1 MLILQIT
8 IFVILIAQLT
18 SQQCGQGCQTCS
30 SGQVPICLY
39 CQHGYQ
45 LNQGSCI
52 YSDCSPSLYFQ
63 TNSNQVDA
71 SVGNCS
77 SICDPLFN
85 TDEQTNTCKKLV
97 QCSSIYSTQPNF
109 LNPGIPTDFFIYN
122 QSYYVALQQG
132 YLSIYDKISSSL
144 IKNLSYNQDDLN
156 VLNVKGQ
163 IIVIKKDFSIN
174 IWDIINERRYEIDQ
188 TNLISINLQTQFI
201 SLLDNYLMVYQIE
214 QQSYQFQV
222 IYDFAQWNQ
231 TVSNQIQIKQ
241 SLQFNEIINNFL
253 FLGNQTNIIVY
264 QITFQT
270 EKVILNFTQL
280 TNFSFLNYGN
290 ILSIIQSTNSSVYF
304 PIYTNAILKIDISGQ
319 TFSCLLQQT
328 LIKKAKF
335 IQFDNL
341 SNDQHLIILNEQ
353 NLIDYNIISKQS
365 NVILSEINFVTDF
378 GIGNFSGINNQLII
392 LSNQTIFEIYN
403 IKSTNYE
410 QIQIISLQ
418 FQSQSLKQMPIS
430 YNSKQLEYETNFE
443 IAFFSTFSIQIIK
456 ESNLQNQFLETI
468 IIENFNLPF
477 PTPNSKINS
486 LTYVYSPQLLVSC
499 HQNGDII
506 FYDASKQSDINL
518 IRRLRFSNQ
527 VCYMLQ
533 IFSDN
538 KIAAQIG
545 QNIYLI
551 DPSQQIVLN
560 QFTNL
565 VNIIQITSNQ
575 DKLAINY
582 NNCLQ
587 IISSNFVSLFLE
599 CQTDFSSNNINIALN
614 NDLKIYLQKQ
624 SQLYVYQIDLIGQG
638 VQLLYQ
644 LSTQYPI
651 QYFTTVN
658 IFKTDQDTISNN
670 YFIDEIVYF
679 DTSFNFNICSVSLQI
694 TYTIQ
699 INLINNLIS
708 AKRVINDASVYFLA
722 GYQPAS
728 GMYRVFLVSKSLA
741 YFIQFSTIPYLPI
754 IDYPKKIVNGYGTVL
769 YTINRSIVLSF
780 FTLYKDYQ
788 IDINKNITYITGHEY
803 LNNDKQSASQ
813 NKMVGSTLNYVSYI
827 GTNSGLVYT
836 AKIQKSR
843 YQEVMTKQILSPNKN
858 NDQILEII
866 QSSYLGIYFTRTKY
880 QISSFNIFTNNFI
893 EYLTP
898 QSSNDPP
905 FTSFGLVLNNKGIIC
920 WNQNQVLYAT
930 YGKTPQK
937 YYFKGMIVINGW
949 IFDKSSNNFYIY
961 GSSFQLLNSQM
972 KTLQTVPELYQNKS
986 FIQCQDASQIMICSL
1001 SLNQFVIVKKLL
1013 NQFTFQS
1020 VQVNGFT
1027 TQYLI
1032 SVDEQYKNIF
1042 LYNQQIQ
1049 VYNFNGIYIVGYK
1062 LNTLFISFS
1071 IAASRLMF
1079 QSQQYIYFVERDTL
1093 NLQQNFIQAPSG
1105 LFITKYIYVEFLKK
1119 IIITTN
1125 MGVFAQIYI
1134 YDSGSLQNIAK
1145 INGSFP
1151 SNLLGDVVD
1160 LYFDYSCAQIFYL
1173 DTYGNIYV
1181 YYLYAD
1187 FPVQSNYKIT
1197 EVNDRNEI
1205 LVGLSYDNV
1214 TNNILIYSTQSVY
1227 QIDYTL
1233 SGIEYESQLNE
1244 PNNIQTTIPTNNN
1257 SLEFLIFNS
1266 DNVMFRYSKY
1276 NINFENIINGSQIVD
1291 CLYNFDYDILI
1302 IAQKD
1307 QILFYHNYQNSNNNN
1322 KIPVTI
1328 VLKQI
1333 QFFKFL
1339 NYNIYITYDKK
1350 IIYCNILSGEIIDF
1364 AQLQPSLI
1372 VTQHLF
1378 SQDHI
1383 TIFIGLSN
1391 GQVLLYNLSDLSK
1404 QYISFQNNIQ
1414 IINTSIISIVFDES
1428 QQNQILYFVSNGGM
1442 LQIFDVL
1449 NKKPIQQINL
1459 VSLVNEEPSIILKE
1473 FTIDFTYSRYIYHFN
1488 GQKKAYVW
1496 NFSTNYIEKYLAF
1509 TKDQGNRL
1517 QIIQNYIIT
1526 FSTIQL
1532 NIYSLSE
1539 EISLITF
1546 IKRDQSKDQITD
1558 YKVIN
1563 NNIILVFFIQKYE
1576 VFLLQNNTNSL
1587 IYQQQF
1593 NYPRYLGSIYNQ
1605 ESNILTLYGLHQ
1617 TGVFEN
1623 NFSISLYDND
1633 QQFECS
1639 IVISDKDISQLN
1651 RKISNISPKQNVI
1664 YTTLGTST
1672 TNQQNWQNLIYLQL
1686 TNDQFLGVNE
1696 YIYQNQITNSK
1707 YLFYPQI
1714 SNNNLTIN
1722 NQTFN
1727 YYQETTLQMFNY
1739 NLIFQTDDQQ
1749 TLITLN
1755 QNIQNIIWQNIGIN
1769 SQCINNIQF
1778 NITNIKKVIFKQLN
1792 ISKLLACSNSS
1803 NNSQFFN
1810 FADIEQIFIYDLEIS
1825 EAELNLNQNVTLFNF
1840 KNIQNIFIKGVQ
1852 ISNNQNLKSIFQFTE
1867 VNNITLSNIKI
1878 NNNQNINKKS
1888 NLMSRL
1894 LQQQVQ
1900 EQTFQSDYALNFFGC
1915 QQVFI
1920 NNSTFQ
1926 NNSQLLLIQS
1936 LNQYIQNDQLTVL
1949 YNDIFK
1955 LANLD
1960 ISSNQNPNLTNS
1972 HLHSPDNQ
1980 NSFTKHSYSNF
1991 KLVSYNQYTDD
2002 GNPTLKNDFIIE
2014 ADNNLIA
2021 DEQETRN
2028 LQIYNFRTKSSSK
2041 NTKQLNI

>member
-1 MLILQIT
+1 MLMLQIT
-8 IFVILIAQLT
+8 IFVILIAQLA
-18 SQQCGQGCQTCS
+18 SQQSEQCGQGCQTCS
-30 SGQVPICLY
+30 YGQVPICLY
-39 CQHGYQ
+39 CQQGYQ
-45 LNQGSCI
+45 LNNGTCI
-52 YSDCSPSLYFQ
+52 YSDCLPSLYFQ
-63 TNSNQVDA
+63 TNQNQENL
-71 SVGNCS
+71 SVGNCL
-77 SICDPLFN
+77 SICDPLFS

-132 YLSIYDKISSSL
+132 YLSIYDKISLAL

-156 VLNVKGQ
+156 ILNINGQ

-174 IWDIINERRYEIDQ
+174 VWDIIIERRYDIDQ
-188 TNLISINLQTQFI
+188 TNLISINLQT
-201 SLLDNYLMVYQIE
+201 
-214 QQSYQFQV
+214 
-222 IYDFAQWNQ
+222 
-231 TVSNQIQIKQ
+231 
-241 SLQFNEIINNFL
+241 EI
-253 FLGNQTNIIVY
+253 
-264 QITFQT
+264 
-270 EKVILNFTQL
+270 
-280 TNFSFLNYGN
+280 
-290 ILSIIQSTNSSVYF
+290 
-304 PIYTNAILKIDISGQ
+304 
-319 TFSCLLQQT
+319 
-328 LIKKAKF
+328 KF
-335 IQFDNL
+335 I
-341 SNDQHLIILNEQ
+341 
-353 NLIDYNIISKQS
+353 
-365 NVILSEINFVTDF
+365 TDF
-378 GIGNFSGINNQLII
+378 DIGNFSGINNQLII
-392 LSNQTIFEIYN
+392 LSNQSIFEIYN
-403 IKSTNYE
+403 IKTSAYE

-418 FQSQSLKQMPIS
+418 FQSQQLKQIPIS
-430 YNSKQLEYETNFE
+430 YNSQQLEFQTNFE
-443 IAFFSTFSIQIIK
+443 IVFFSSVSIQIIK
-456 ESNLQNQFLETI
+456 KSSVQNQFLETT

-477 PTPNSKINS
+477 PTPTSQVNS
-486 LTYVYSPQLLVSC
+486 LTYVYSPQILVSC

-518 IRRLRFSNQ
+518 IQRLRFNNQ
-527 VCYMLQ
+527 TCTMLQ

-538 KIAAQIG
+538 KIAAQVG
-545 QNIYLI
+545 QNIFLI

-560 QFTNL
+560 QFINL
-565 VNIIQITSNQ
+565 ANIVQITSNQ

-587 IISSNFVSLFLE
+587 IISSDFVSLFLE

-624 SQLYVYQIDLIGQG
+624 SQLYVYQIDL
-638 VQLLYQ
+638 
-644 LSTQYPI
+644 
-651 QYFTTVN
+651 
-658 IFKTDQDTISNN
+658 KDQDTISNN

-679 DTSFNFNICSVSLQI
+679 DTSSNFNICSVSLQI
-694 TYTIQ
+694 TYTIK

-708 AKRVINDASVYFLA
+708 SKRVINDSSVYFLA

-728 GMYRVFLVSKSLA
+728 GMYIVFLVSKNLS
-741 YFIQFSTIPYLPI
+741 YFIQCSSNLYFPV

-769 YTINRSIVLSF
+769 YAIKRSIVLSF
-780 FTLYKDYQ
+780 FTLYKEYL
-788 IDINKNITYITGHEY
+788 IDINKNITYTTGHEY

-813 NKMVGSTLNYVSYI
+813 NKMIGSTLNYVSYI
-827 GTNSGLVYT
+827 GTNSGLIFT
-836 AKIQKSR
+836 DKIQKSR
-843 YQEVMTKQILSPNKN
+843 YYEVPTIQILSSNKN
-858 NDQILEII
+858 NDQIIEII

-937 YYFKGMIVINGW
+937 YYFKGMNVINGW

-972 KTLQTVPELYQNKS
+972 KIFQNVPEQYQSKS

-1001 SLNQFVIVKKLL
+1001 SLNQFVIVKKLI

-1079 QSQQYIYFVERDTL
+1079 QSQQYIYFIERDTL
-1093 NLQQNFIQAPSG
+1093 NMQQNFIAAPSS
-1105 LFITKYIYVEFLKK
+1105 LFITKYIYVEFLQK

-1125 MGVFAQIYI
+1125 MGIFAQIYI
-1134 YDSGSLQNIAK
+1134 YDSESLQNIAK
-1145 INGSFP
+1145 INGPFP

-1160 LYFDYSCAQIFYL
+1160 VQFDYSSSRIFYL
-1173 DTYGNIYV
+1173 DTKGNIYV
-1181 YYLYAD
+1181 CELYAD

-1197 EVNDRNEI
+1197 EVNDRNEV

-1214 TNNILIYSTQSVY
+1214 TNNILIYSTQSIY

-1233 SGIEYESQLNE
+1233 SGFEYESQLNE
-1244 PNNIQTTIPTNNN
+1244 PNNIQTSIPIDNN
-1257 SLEFLIFNS
+1257 SLEFFIFNS

-1276 NINFENIINGSQIVD
+1276 NINFESIISGSQVVD

-1307 QILFYHNYQNSNNNN
+1307 QILFYHNYQNSKTKNQ
-1322 KIPVTI
+1322 IPVTI
-1328 VLKQI
+1328 VLKEI

-1339 NYNIYITYDKK
+1339 NSNIYMTYDKK

-1378 SQDHI
+1378 SQNHN

-1391 GQVLLYNLSDLSK
+1391 GQVLLYNLNDLSK

-1414 IINTSIISIVFDES
+1414 IINTSIISIVLDES
-1428 QQNQILYFVSNGGM
+1428 QQNQILYFVSNGGI

-1459 VSLVNEEPSIILKE
+1459 ISLVNEDPSIILKE
-1473 FTIDFTYSRYIYHFN
+1473 FTIDFTYSRYIYYFN

-1496 NFSTNYIEKYLAF
+1496 NYSTNYIEKYLAF
-1509 TKDQGNRL
+1509 TKDQGNRI
-1517 QIIQNYIIT
+1517 QIIQNYIIA
-1526 FSTIQL
+1526 FCKIQL
-1532 NIYSLSE
+1532 NIYSLSD

-1546 IKRDQSKDQITD
+1546 IKRDLTNDQITD

-1563 NNIILVFFIQKYE
+1563 NNLIVLFFIQKYE
-1576 VFLLQNNTNSL
+1576 VFLLQNNTSNI

-1593 NYPRYLGSIYNQ
+1593 SYPRYLGSIYLQ

-1623 NFSISLYDND
+1623 NLSISLYDND
-1633 QQFECS
+1633 QQLECS
-1639 IVISDKDISQLN
+1639 IIISDKDISQLN

-1672 TNQQNWQNLIYLQL
+1672 KDQQNWQNLIYLQL
-1686 TNDQFLGVNE
+1686 TNEQFLGVNE

-1707 YLFYPQI
+1707 YLFYPK
-1714 SNNNLTIN
+1714 
-1722 NQTFN
+1722 
-1727 YYQETTLQMFNY
+1727 
-1739 NLIFQTDDQQ
+1739 
-1749 TLITLN
+1749 
-1755 QNIQNIIWQNIGIN
+1755 N
-1769 SQCINNIQF
+1769 SP
-1778 NITNIKKVIFKQLN
+1778 L
-1792 ISKLLACSNSS
+1792 
-1803 NNSQFFN
+1803 
-1810 FADIEQIFIYDLEIS
+1810 
-1825 EAELNLNQNVTLFNF
+1825 
-1840 KNIQNIFIKGVQ
+1840 
-1852 ISNNQNLKSIFQFTE
+1852 
-1867 VNNITLSNIKI
+1867 
-1878 NNNQNINKKS
+1878 
-1888 NLMSRL
+1888 
-1894 LQQQVQ
+1894 
-1900 EQTFQSDYALNFFGC
+1900 
-1915 QQVFI
+1915 
-1920 NNSTFQ
+1920 NST
-1926 NNSQLLLIQS
+1926 
-1936 LNQYIQNDQLTVL
+1936 
-1949 YNDIFK
+1949 
-1955 LANLD
+1955 
-1960 ISSNQNPNLTNS
+1960 
-1972 HLHSPDNQ
+1972 DNQ
-1980 NSFTKHSYSNF
+1980 NSFRKHSNSHF
-1991 KLVSYNQYTDD
+1991 KLIGYNQYTDD
-2002 GNPTLKNDFIIE
+2002 GNLTLKNDFVVE
-2014 ADNNLIA
+2014 VDKNLIA
-2021 DEQETRN
+2021 EEQETRN
-2028 LQIYNFRTKSSSK
+2028 LRIYNFKTKSSAK
-2041 NTKQLNI
+2041 NTKLLNI

>member
-1 MLILQIT
+1 
-8 IFVILIAQLT
+8 
-18 SQQCGQGCQTCS
+18 
-30 SGQVPICLY
+30 
-39 CQHGYQ
+39 
-45 LNQGSCI
+45 
-52 YSDCSPSLYFQ
+52 
-63 TNSNQVDA
+63 
-71 SVGNCS
+71 
-77 SICDPLFN
+77 
-85 TDEQTNTCKKLV
+85 
-97 QCSSIYSTQPNF
+97 
-109 LNPGIPTDFFIYN
+109 
-122 QSYYVALQQG
+122 
-132 YLSIYDKISSSL
+132 
-144 IKNLSYNQDDLN
+144 DDLN

-1079 QSQQYIYFVERDTL
+1079 QSQQ
-1093 NLQQNFIQAPSG
+1093 Q
-1105 LFITKYIYVEFLKK
+1105 FLKK

-1473 FTIDFTYSRYIYHFN
+1473 FTIDFTYSRY
-1488 GQKKAYVW
+1488 
-1496 NFSTNYIEKYLAF
+1496 
-1509 TKDQGNRL
+1509 
-1517 QIIQNYIIT
+1517 
-1526 FSTIQL
+1526 
-1532 NIYSLSE
+1532 
-1539 EISLITF
+1539 
-1546 IKRDQSKDQITD
+1546 
-1558 YKVIN
+1558 
-1563 NNIILVFFIQKYE
+1563 
-1576 VFLLQNNTNSL
+1576 
-1587 IYQQQF
+1587 
-1593 NYPRYLGSIYNQ
+1593 LGSIYNQ

-1696 YIYQNQITNSK
+1696 YIYQNQITNS
-1707 YLFYPQI
+1707 
-1714 SNNNLTIN
+1714 
-1722 NQTFN
+1722 
-1727 YYQETTLQMFNY
+1727 
-1739 NLIFQTDDQQ
+1739 
-1749 TLITLN
+1749 
-1755 QNIQNIIWQNIGIN
+1755 
-1769 SQCINNIQF
+1769 
-1778 NITNIKKVIFKQLN
+1778 
-1792 ISKLLACSNSS
+1792 
-1803 NNSQFFN
+1803 
-1810 FADIEQIFIYDLEIS
+1810 
-1825 EAELNLNQNVTLFNF
+1825 
-1840 KNIQNIFIKGVQ
+1840 
-1852 ISNNQNLKSIFQFTE
+1852 
-1867 VNNITLSNIKI
+1867 
-1878 NNNQNINKKS
+1878 
-1888 NLMSRL
+1888 
-1894 LQQQVQ
+1894 
-1900 EQTFQSDYALNFFGC
+1900 
-1915 QQVFI
+1915 
-1920 NNSTFQ
+1920 
-1926 NNSQLLLIQS
+1926 
-1936 LNQYIQNDQLTVL
+1936 
-1949 YNDIFK
+1949 
-1955 LANLD
+1955 
-1960 ISSNQNPNLTNS
+1960 
-1972 HLHSPDNQ
+1972 
-1980 NSFTKHSYSNF
+1980 
-1991 KLVSYNQYTDD
+1991 
-2002 GNPTLKNDFIIE
+2002 
-2014 ADNNLIA
+2014 
-2021 DEQETRN
+2021 
-2028 LQIYNFRTKSSSK
+2028 
-2041 NTKQLNI
+2041 